1 MKRPIAVI
9 AMAAAV
15 AVAAGGAQAQRYPTK
30 PVRLIVPFSPGGGTD
45 IVGRQIAQQL
55 TDALGESVV
64 VDNRAGAGGTI
75 GADLVA
81 KAASDGY
88 TLLMGTPGPLTIN
101 PNLLLGIPYDTKKD
115 FAPVSLT
122 TISPFILVVHPGVP
136 VSSVKDLIALAKA
149 KPGTLNFGS
158 AGPGSVAH
166 LASEQ
171 FRMLAKIDIVH
182 VPYKGASQALID
194 LLGGRLQ
201 MQIEN
206 FPTVLPHIRTKKLKA
221 LAVGT
226 QQRSTL
232 LPEYPTMEEAGVP
245 GYETS
250 TATGVLAPANTPQS
264 TIAKLNGELVKLLQ
278 KPDVKEQLAGQGVEA
293 VGSTPERYAAQI
305 RDELAKY
312 ERIVKAANIKL

>member
-1 MKRPIAVI
+1 MKRAIALI
-9 AMAAAV
+9 
-15 AVAAGGAQAQRYPTK
+15 AVAACASVALSNADAQRYPTK

-81 KAASDGY
+81 KAVPDGY

-101 PNLLLGIPYDTKKD
+101 PNLQSGIPYDTKKD
-115 FAPVSLT
+115 FAPISLT

-136 VSSVKDLIALAKA
+136 VNSVADLIALAKA

-171 FRMLAKIDIVH
+171 FKMLAKIDIVH

-206 FPTVLPHIRTKKLKA
+206 FPTVLPHIRAKKLKA

-226 QQRSTL
+226 QQRSAL
-232 LPEYPTMEEAGVP
+232 LPEYPTMEEAGVH
-245 GYETS
+245 GYEAS
-250 TATGVLAPANTPQS
+250 TATGVLAPARTPKAV
-264 TIAKLNGELVKLLQ
+264 IDKLQAELVKLLK

-293 VGSTPERYAAQI
+293 VGSTPERYKAQI
-305 RDELAKY
+305 ADELTKY
-312 ERIVKAANIKL
+312 ERIVKAAKIKL